1 MSVDINLINIPVV
14 IIAGGKSSRMGRDKA
29 LLPFG
34 NYETLVQFQYERLKK
49 IFKDVYISW
58 KNEKIAITNNNIFDL
73 DEYKNISAPTIALLS
88 IIRFFKE
95 HKCYFFVLS
104 VDTPFFPDHAFKHM
118 FESVKNINCDLADHN
133 YNEIIV
139 SSNINGVEPLI
150 AIYSTTLF
158 DKVLKMVLDN
168 NHSLNNLIENSIN
181 KKIYFETSY
190 YFNNLNYQDDY
201 NKGLLWLAKIQN

>member
-95 HKCYFFVLS
+95 HKCYF
-104 VDTPFFPDHAFKHM
+104 
-118 FESVKNINCDLADHN
+118 
-133 YNEIIV
+133 
-139 SSNINGVEPLI
+139 
-150 AIYSTTLF
+150 LF
-158 DKVLKMVLDN
+158 
-168 NHSLNNLIENSIN
+168 
-181 KKIYFETSY
+181 
-190 YFNNLNYQDDY
+190 
-201 NKGLLWLAKIQN
+201 